1 MKTVIKYVDMT
12 TKKGHTLANMLI
24 WQGWKVASTGTY
36 GVTFYKIYSK

>member
-1 MKTVIKYVDMT
+1 MKTSIKYIDT
-12 TKKGHTLANMLI
+12 TTRAGLNLANRLI